1 MGENR
6 QISQRIKSHCKRNN
20 LGLVCKPIPPR
31 SRSSYVSYPAS
42 ELGCLEKSRNP
53 AHTDVAALNGSL
65 GGLKTQTN
73 VLVPS
78 PASLSDLLALGLG
91 LRVQENVRLLQESAL
106 GLDGQLGGHDCD
118 RPNSNT
124 TRKCS
129 SKCRKYERRGGGRC
143 RSSLAL
149 PSFKLSRF
157 CVVVSFSSQC
167 GSFRIALV
175 RKDVSVSA
183 RAFWFVYALASIRP
197 GVTRMGATDN
207 SNGKSTT
214 LIVRRSWD
222 ANYLS
227 FLDFGI
233 CVVWIFIESF
243 SLIPSCTQYIEYKCR
258 RPGLSRAPLAV
269 PVTDSHS
276 RRFRRQV
283 VAATLIRRILQ
294 RG

>member
-1 MGENR
+1 MKIDKSSAHEIPL
-6 QISQRIKSHCKRNN
+6 QAQRSRVRLQANSS
-20 LGLVCKPIPPR
+20 PIPVH
-31 SRSSYVSYPAS
+31 SAS

-91 LRVQENVRLLQESAL
+91 LRVQENVRLLLESAL

-118 RPNSNT
+118 RPDSNT

-129 SKCRKYERRGGGRC
+129 SECRKYERRGGRC

-157 CVVVSFSSQC
+157 CVVGSFSSQC

-183 RAFWFVYALASIRP
+183 RAFWFVYALVSIRP
-197 GVTRMGATDN
+197 GVTRWGATDN
-207 SNGKSTT
+207 NNGKSTT

-222 ANYLS
+222 ANCLVFFYFFFGVWTVLYE
-227 FLDFGI
+227 FL
-233 CVVWIFIESF
+233 
-243 SLIPSCTQYIEYKCR
+243 
-258 RPGLSRAPLAV
+258 LSRL
-269 PVTDSHS
+269 
-276 RRFRRQV
+276 
-283 VAATLIRRILQ
+283 L
-294 RG
+294 